1 MSTAKNRNPVSVED
15 YLAGENSAKRKHEYV
30 FGEVYAMGGGTLG
43 HSRIAVNVTVQ
54 LGSQLTGK
62 PCDVFNSDAKIK
74 ITSKAGI
81 RFFYPDVSVVC
92 DSNSDSDLFQE
103 RPKVVI
109 EVLSK
114 STRRLDLGDKKNGYL
129 ELPSLDTYVCFEQ
142 SKQLAIVFQR
152 NSLGSFDELEYEGEQ
167 AIIPLDVIDCQL
179 AFADVYRGVE
189 LVDEE
194 DEKDAI

>member
-1 MSTAKNRNPVSVED
+1 MSTARNRSPISVED
-15 YLAGENSAKRKHEYV
+15 YLEGEKSAKRKHEYV
-30 FGEVYAMGGGTLG
+30 FGEVYAMVGGTLG
-43 HSRIAVNVTVQ
+43 HSRISVNATVA
-54 LGSQLTGK
+54 LGSQLTEG

-74 ITSKAGI
+74 ITTKSGI

-114 STRRLDLGDKKNGYL
+114 STRRSDLGDKKDGYL

-152 NSLGSFDELEYEGEQ
+152 NAMGAFDEMEYEGEQ
-167 AIIPLDVIDCQL
+167 AIIPLEAIDCKL
-179 AFADVYRGVE
+179 ALADVYRGVE
-189 LVDEE
+189 LVDEKDE
-194 DEKDAI
+194 DDV